1 MPLTRD
7 CPWKKEET
15 KDLLYHR
22 SMSNFERS
30 FDFNPSRNPEHEL
43 GGESG
48 AEREKSVDLRME
60 SELFQ
65 DHERVDSQK
74 DIDDKLARL
83 RDTLTEDYDGIIHL
97 DIPEY
102 RYDFGTNPFVGTDA
116 QRRRTYAISRYLDV
130 VFMHRFMYQNVIV
143 CGLQS
148 RKFVDES
155 HRGSFVKQ
163 IRERGGIPIEP
174 GVPYDILGQPFT
186 PLMTSS
192 TVTAM
197 FYLYHKQ
204 TPRSEERPQYP
215 LDIWL
220 VYDMS
225 SYQSTDGS
233 PDFRQAYTL
242 HPGADRQTSL
252 LGLAQIN

>member
-1 MPLTRD
+1 MG
-7 CPWKKEET
+7 
-15 KDLLYHR
+15 
-22 SMSNFERS
+22 NFERG
-30 FDFNPSRNPEHEL
+30 FDFNSANNPEHEFD
-43 GGESG
+43 SKMN
-48 AEREKSVDLRME
+48 AERETSVDLRME

-74 DIDDKLARL
+74 DIDEKLARL

-102 RYDFGTNPFVGTDA
+102 HYDFMTNPFVGTDA
-116 QRRRTYAISRYLDV
+116 ERRRTYAISRYLDV
-130 VFMHRFMYQNVIV
+130 VFMHRFLFQNIIV

-148 RKFVDES
+148 RKFVDDN
-155 HRGSFVKQ
+155 HRGEFVKH

-174 GVPYDILGQPFT
+174 GVPYDILGQRFM

-204 TPRSEERPQYP
+204 PPRSLEIPQYP

-220 VYDMS
+220 VYDAE
-225 SYQSTDGS
+225 SYRIAEGS
-233 PDFRQAYTL
+233 PDFRQAFTL
-242 HPGADRQTSL
+242 HRNHSRQASL